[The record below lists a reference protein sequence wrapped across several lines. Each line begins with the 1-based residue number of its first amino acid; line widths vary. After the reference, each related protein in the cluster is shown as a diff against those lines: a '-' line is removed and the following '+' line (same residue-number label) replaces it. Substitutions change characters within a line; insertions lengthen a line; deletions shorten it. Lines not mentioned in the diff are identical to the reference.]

1 LKLQKYLLKPVEQ
14 AIINNYTEAAA
25 LAKQEA
31 NKYKELAN
39 TYSLLRL
46 GIFGLMIFAVY
57 LTIVQDNFT
66 IMAIAFIALLAAF
79 AWLVS
84 RQGEY
89 ERQRDYYLD
98 LERIN
103 LNEIN
108 SLQSNTNLYSNGQQ
122 YSNEKH
128 FYSSDLDI
136 FGNASL
142 FQLINRAATS
152 TGSNKLAAW
161 LNAPSDKPTIL
172 LRQEAIKELAIK
184 NEWKKELQ
192 TLLLFSNDGDVN
204 RLNNLF
210 KYLHLPLNLS
220 GEKWLAKYAKVAPYI
235 LLAAIVAAYFY
246 PPVKSLATFIGL
258 LNMGIVFSKATYIK
272 KADMIAD
279 KIGKM
284 LGNYAGVFNK
294 IETQEW
300 GAAYTNNLAQK
311 LKDDKTS
318 EKIKELSE
326 LINKLNYHLNV
337 IVGIIL
343 NVFLLWDIR
352 QIIAIENWKRNNCE
366 NLEEAFDVI
375 AEFEALISIAVPA
388 INYPEWVYPVI
399 ADTEGYTVLA
409 KNIAHPLIRS
419 DKRVDNDYDL
429 KDAYNIDIITGSN
442 MAGKST
448 FLRTIGINTVLA
460 LSGAPVCA
468 TSMEVSVITIVS
480 YMRIKD
486 SLNESTST
494 FKAELDR
501 LQMLLAAVE
510 HEHRVFF
517 LIDEMLRGTN
527 SMDKYLGSKAVIEQ
541 LISKK
546 GVGMVA
552 THDLQIARLEDKYP
566 NYVRNYYFDIQVQNG
581 EMLFDYKIK
590 HGECKTFNA
599 SLLLKQIGIN
609 VDPE

>member
-1 LKLQKYLLKPVEQ
+1 MEQ
-14 AIINNYTEAAA
+14 DIINNYTQAAA

-31 NKYKELAN
+31 DKFRKLAN

-46 GIFGLMIFAVY
+46 GIFALMVFAIY
-57 LTIVQDNFT
+57 LTITQDTFT
-66 IMAIAFIALLAAF
+66 IMAIGFVALLIGF

-84 RQGEY
+84 RQGKY

-98 LERIN
+98 LQRIN
-103 LNEIN
+103 ENEI
-108 SLQSNTNLYSNGQQ
+108 SSVQSNTNLYDNGQRFN
-122 YSNEKH
+122 NEKH

-152 TGSNKLAAW
+152 AGNNKLANW
-161 LNAPSDKPTIL
+161 LDAPADKQTIL
-172 LRQEAIKELAIK
+172 LRQQAVKELSTK

-192 TLLLFSNDGDVN
+192 TLLLFARNED
-204 RLNNLF
+204 LNQLKSLF
-210 KYLHLPLNLS
+210 KYLHMPLNLP
-220 GEKWLAKYAKVAPYI
+220 GEKWLGAYAKVAPYI
-235 LLAAIVAAYFY
+235 LLIAIIAAWFY
-246 PPVKSLATFIGL
+246 PPVKGIAIFIGL
-258 LNMGIVFSKATYIK
+258 ANMGIVFSRAAYIR
-272 KADMIAD
+272 KADVIAD

-284 LGNYAGVFNK
+284 LGSYASVFNK
-294 IETQEW
+294 IETQDW
-300 GAAYTNNLAQK
+300 LAPYNNTLAQK

-318 EKIKELSE
+318 AKIKELSE
-326 LINKLNYHLNV
+326 LINKLNYHLNM

-343 NVFLLWDIR
+343 NLFLLWDIR
-352 QIIAIENWKRNNCE
+352 QIIAIENWKRSNWE
-366 NLEEAFDVI
+366 NMEESFDVI
-375 AEFEALISIAVPA
+375 AEFEALISITVPA
-388 INYPEWVYPVI
+388 INYPEWAMPGI
-399 ADTEGYTVLA
+399 ADTEGYTLTA
-409 KNIAHPLIRS
+409 TNIAHPLIRS
-419 DKRVDNDYDL
+419 EKRVDNNYEL
-429 KDAYNIDIITGSN
+429 QHAFKIDIITGSN

-468 TSMEVSVITIVS
+468 SAMKVSVITIVS

-510 HEHRVFF
+510 HENKVFF

-566 NYVRNYYFDIQVQNG
+566 HYVRNYYFDIQVLNG

-599 SLLLKQIGIN
+599 SLLLKQIGIE
-609 VDPE
+609 VGEE

>member
-1 LKLQKYLLKPVEQ
+1 MEQ
-14 AIINNYTEAAA
+14 DIINEYTNAAA
-25 LAKQEA
+25 LAGQEA
-31 NKYKELAN
+31 DKFKKLAN

-46 GIFGLMIFAVY
+46 GLFGLMIFAIY
-57 LTIVQDNFT
+57 LTIAQDNFT
-66 IMAIAFIALLAAF
+66 IMAIAFVLMLAGF

-84 RQGEY
+84 RQDQY

-98 LERIN
+98 LQRIN
-103 LNEIN
+103 QNEIG
-108 SLQSNTNLYSNGQQ
+108 SLQSNANLYDNGQRF
-122 YSNEKH
+122 SDEKH
-128 FYSSDLDI
+128 FYTSDLDI

-142 FQLINRAATS
+142 YQLINRTATS
-152 TGSNKLAAW
+152 AGNNKLAAW
-161 LNAPSDKPTIL
+161 LDAPSHKPTIL
-172 LRQEAIKELAIK
+172 LRQRAVKELSTK
-184 NEWKKELQ
+184 NGWKKELQ
-192 TLLLFSNDGDVN
+192 TLLLFAKDEDLN

-210 KYLHLPLNLS
+210 RYLHLPLNLS
-220 GEKWLAKYAKVAPYI
+220 GEKWLGTYAKIAPY
-235 LLAAIVAAYFY
+235 LLIGAIIGAVFY
-246 PPVKSLATFIGL
+246 PPVKGIAIFIALA
-258 LNMGIVFSKATYIK
+258 NMGIVFSKAAYIR

-284 LGNYAGVFNK
+284 LGSYAKVFSK
-294 IETQEW
+294 IESQEW
-300 GAAYTNNLAQK
+300 QADYNKTLAQK

-318 EKIKELSE
+318 IKIKELSE
-326 LINKLNYHLNV
+326 LIDKLNYHLNI
-337 IVGIIL
+337 IVGVLL
-343 NVFLLWDIR
+343 NAFLLWDIR
-352 QIIAIENWKRNNCE
+352 QIIAIENWKRNNRE

-375 AEFEALISIAVPA
+375 AEFEALISIAVTA
-388 INYPEWVYPVI
+388 INYPNWAIPLI
-399 ADTEGYTVLA
+399 AGTEGYTLTA
-409 KNIAHPLIRS
+409 TNIAHPLIRRE
-419 DKRVDNDYDL
+419 KRVDNNYNL
-429 KDAYNIDIITGSN
+429 QDAFKIDIITGSN

-460 LSGAPVCA
+460 LSGANVCA
-468 TSMEVSVITIVS
+468 AATELSVITIVS

-541 LISKK
+541 LIAKK

-566 NYVRNYYFDIQVQNG
+566 DYVRNYYFDIQVLSG

-590 HGECKTFNA
+590 NGECKTFNA

-609 VDPE
+609 VGEA

>member
-1 LKLQKYLLKPVEQ
+1 MEQ
-14 AIINNYTEAAA
+14 DIINNYMQAAA

-31 NKYKELAN
+31 DKYKGLAN
-39 TYSLLRL
+39 YYSLLRL
-46 GIFGLMIFAVY
+46 GVFALMIYVIY
-57 LTIVQDNFT
+57 LTIAQDNFT
-66 IMAIAFIALLAAF
+66 IMAVGFVVLLAGF
-79 AWLVS
+79 AWLVA

-98 LERIN
+98 LEKIN

-108 SLQSNTNLYSNGQQ
+108 SLQSNTNLYNNGQR

-152 TGSNKLAAW
+152 AGNDKLAAW
-161 LNAPSDKPTIL
+161 LNAPADKPTVL
-172 LRQEAIKELAIK
+172 SRQEAFKEVAA
-184 NEWKKELQ
+184 NNDWKVNTQ
-192 TLLLFSNDGDVN
+192 TKLLFATKEDTDQMK
-204 RLNNLF
+204 RLF
-210 KYLHLPLNLS
+210 IYLGIPLELS
-220 GEKWLAKYAKVAPYI
+220 GEKWLSPYIKIAPYLLLATILAGIFLHPVFVFIAVAIAFFNTLI
-235 LLAAIVAAYFY
+235 LLA
-246 PPVKSLATFIGL
+246 KGSFILKG
-258 LNMGIVFSKATYIK
+258 GA
-272 KADMIAD
+272 IAD
-279 KIGKM
+279 KIGSV
-284 LGNYAGVFNK
+284 LANYAIVFK
-294 IETQEW
+294 AIENQQWQSKRCTEL
-300 GAAYTNNLAQK
+300 NEK
-311 LKDDKTS
+311 LRVNQTS
-318 EKIKELSE
+318 KNIEELSK
-326 LINKLNYHLNV
+326 LINKLSYSLIM
-337 IVGIIL
+337 IVGFIL
-343 NVFLLWDIR
+343 NVFFLWALKQILL
-352 QIIAIENWKRNNCE
+352 IEKWKRNNQH
-366 NLEEAFDVI
+366 NFEEAFDVI
-375 AEFEALISIAVPA
+375 AEFEALMSIAVPS
-388 INYPEWVYPVI
+388 INYPDWTTPII
-399 ADTEGYTVLA
+399 ADTKGYTVIA
-409 KNIAHPLIRS
+409 KNIAHPLIRG
-419 DKRVDNDYDL
+419 KRVDNDYNL
-429 KDAYNIDIITGSN
+429 QDAYNIDIITGSN

-460 LSGAPVCA
+460 LAGSKVCA
-468 TSMEVSVITIVS
+468 SAMEVSVITIVS

-510 HEHRVFF
+510 NEYRVFF

-566 NYVRNYYFDIQVQNG
+566 NYVRNYYFDIQVIDG

-599 SLLLKQIGIN
+599 SLLLKRIGIN
-609 VDPE
+609 VGEE